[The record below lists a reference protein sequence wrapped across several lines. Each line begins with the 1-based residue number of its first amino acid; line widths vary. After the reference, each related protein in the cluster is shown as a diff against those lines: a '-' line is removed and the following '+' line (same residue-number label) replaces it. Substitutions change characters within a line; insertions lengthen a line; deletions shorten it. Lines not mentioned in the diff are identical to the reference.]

1 MRRRDSKLTISNALI
16 FYLFMGIVLPVCLFG
31 MCFTLV
37 MNHTLRKNAHEA
49 AEQAVET
56 SAVQV
61 DNLISGISYTA
72 SYIIGS
78 SDVLEKVQ
86 TIEADP
92 TSADAMWAR
101 EYLIKCVR
109 SLGNIALYAYNPD
122 VSIITTNGIV
132 VGVDYIHYLDQ
143 EDADALFALPVF
155 DDSFSVWHEPQ
166 SDAVTADLV
175 SYWTIRTRGEIAALL
190 RISIPEH
197 ALWDN
202 LANHTLLQHHL
213 ELRYQGDTICV
224 KEFDNSAEYADPMD
238 YSTFLRNWNM
248 TFVATMPTAI
258 VESDLVRQVLL
269 FLLFFLL
276 LLALLFIIII
286 RVARQISHPIEQIDS
301 QMCRLQKGDTSLSPV
316 LDSYQEIHSLSENLN
331 ELALRIDGL
340 VEKAAQEAKQ
350 KEQIYYETLM
360 AQINPHFL
368 YNTLNG
374 IKWMA
379 VINGNSA
386 VADMLIKLG
395 NNLRYSFDHKSTYIT
410 VEKELA
416 FLKDYFALLQ
426 MRFGSG
432 IIFLTDIP
440 QELLYEP
447 IPRFCIQPFIE
458 NAMSHGFEGM
468 SEGEIILSA
477 AQENDTL
484 VFRDQDNGAGMEP
497 EKAQALL
504 QGQGESATSTG
515 LGVWNVQQRIQLLY
529 GPRFGLEIQ
538 SRPGQG
544 CTVTI
549 RLPMQNG
556 LM

>member
-1 MRRRDSKLTISNALI
+1 M
-16 FYLFMGIVLPVCLFG
+16 
-31 MCFTLV
+31 
-37 MNHTLRKNAHEA
+37 
-49 AEQAVET
+49 
-56 SAVQV
+56 
-61 DNLISGISYTA
+61 
-72 SYIIGS
+72 
-78 SDVLEKVQ
+78 
-86 TIEADP
+86 
-92 TSADAMWAR
+92 
-101 EYLIKCVR
+101 
-109 SLGNIALYAYNPD
+109 
-122 VSIITTNGIV
+122 
-132 VGVDYIHYLDQ
+132 
-143 EDADALFALPVF
+143 
-155 DDSFSVWHEPQ
+155 
-166 SDAVTADLV
+166 
-175 SYWTIRTRGEIAALL
+175 
-190 RISIPEH
+190 
-197 ALWDN
+197 
-202 LANHTLLQHHL
+202 
-213 ELRYQGDTICV
+213 
-224 KEFDNSAEYADPMD
+224 
-238 YSTFLRNWNM
+238 
-248 TFVATMPTAI
+248 
-258 VESDLVRQVLL
+258 
-269 FLLFFLL
+269 
-276 LLALLFIIII
+276 
-286 RVARQISHPIEQIDS
+286 
-301 QMCRLQKGDTSLSPV
+301 

-484 VFRDQDNGAGMEP
+484 VFRVQDNGAGMEP